1 MASGAPVRLSPMIA
15 RLTGRCVHADADSL
29 IVDVG
34 GVGYLVRATT
44 GVLVAART
52 HPEEVTVHIHT
63 SVRED
68 AIQLF
73 GFASVAEQSVF
84 ERLTSLQGVGPKV
97 AIGVLSSLSPQ
108 DVRRATDVEDVALL
122 QSVPGVG
129 PKVARRIVTELKG
142 KLDDIVPPMTTFAA
156 TVEDGAAMLD
166 HRATFYEARE
176 ALVGLGMGIPEAD
189 AALAGTAEDATAAE
203 RVKQALAATKKTKAA
218 KR

>member
-1 MASGAPVRLSPMIA
+1 MIA
-15 RLTGRCVHADADSL
+15 RLTGRCVHADAESL

-34 GVGYLVRATT
+34 GVGYLVRATSS
-44 GVLVAART
+44 VLDAARRA
-52 HPEEVTVHIHT
+52 PDEVVVHVHT

-73 GFASVAEQSVF
+73 GFANAVEQEVF
-84 ERLTSLQGVGPKV
+84 EKLTGLQGVGPKV
-97 AIGVLSSLSPQ
+97 AIGVLSALSPQ

-142 KLDDIVPPMTTFAA
+142 KLDGVVPAVTTFAA
-156 TVEDGAAMLD
+156 QVEDGEAMVD

-176 ALVGLGMGIPEAD
+176 ALQGLGMSIPEAEL
-189 AALAGTAEDATAAE
+189 ALAASDDGASAAE